1 MNATKTWYD
10 DAAETFI
17 ESLRINSE
25 ILYGISGDRPLRLEF
40 QTSQVIMAFVRSL
53 SGDMLLELAMTVRSA
68 TDAAGK
74 TQEALYG
81 MNIDITRKDAPSL
94 IHAAAAAALLLI
106 IERKV
111 PRTD

>member
-10 DAAETFI
+10 DMADIFI
-17 ESLRINSE
+17 ESLRIDSD
-25 ILYGISGDRPLRLEF
+25 ILYGITGDRPLGLEY
-40 QTSQVIMAFVRSL
+40 QTSRVIMAYVLSL
-53 SGDMLLELAMTVRSA
+53 SGDLLLELAMTARSHP
-68 TDAAGK
+68 AGK
-74 TQEALYG
+74 TQEALRG
-81 MNIDITRKDAPSL
+81 LHIDITQRDASGL